1 MGIKL
6 DTLKSG
12 RGRHPGTSLAEINVI
27 PLVDIMLVM
36 LIIFMVTAP
45 MMQTG
50 IGVDLPR
57 AETESAPAEDG
68 LTLTVTKDMHIYVG
82 DSIININLL
91 EGRLLEHFYGQEK
104 KVVYIKGD
112 EGLPYGFIVNILD
125 IAKKAGVEVIGLV
138 TDPPEEKKPRR

>member
-1 MGIKL
+1 MGIKPES
-6 DTLKSG
+6 LKSG
-12 RGRHPGTSLAEINVI
+12 RGGRAGTSLAEINVI
-27 PLVDIMLVM
+27 PLVDIMLVL

-57 AETESAPAEDG
+57 AETESAPAEEG
-68 LTLTVTKDMHIYVG
+68 LTLTVTKDMYIYVG
-82 DSIININLL
+82 DSLVNINLL

-104 KVVYIKGD
+104 KVVYIQGD
-112 EGLPYGFIVNILD
+112 ENLPYGFIINILD

-138 TDPPEEKKPRR
+138 TDPPEEKKRRR